1 MFVNWQDFVLLVFSG
16 ALGGFLSG
24 LLGVG
29 GGIIFIPILEIVFR
43 HYGLEADM
51 VKYLLA
57 NSLGVI
63 IFTGILNSIKQYQS
77 KNFFFWYIIY
87 TAIPGIATVLLFSQL
102 IAMGNWYDKKTF
114 NLVFAAMLIPGL
126 LRLFK
131 DRKQESSDVES
142 KPTKSGFAL
151 TGMVTGM
158 FTAFSGLG
166 GGVIMIP
173 AFVNRLKLPIKV
185 ATSVSA
191 GVVPF
196 FALPTAIFYMFQQPT
211 VVTSAIGHFGYI
223 LYPLIFP
230 MVLGTL
236 TTVSMGV
243 KTGHQVKQSTVK
255 IIFSVFV
262 AVILIKILVEN
273 IFY

>member
-1 MFVNWQDFVLLVFSG
+1 VFVNWQDFVLLVFSG

>member
-1 MFVNWQDFVLLVFSG
+1 VFVNWQDFVLLVFSG

-63 IFTGILNSIKQYQS
+63 IFTGIFNSIKQYQS
-77 KNFFFWYIIY
+77 KNFFFVFILY
-87 TAIPGIATVLLFSQL
+87 TAIPGIAMVLLFSQL
-102 IAMGNWYDKKTF
+102 IVLGDWYNKKVF

-126 LRLFK
+126 LRLFMN
-131 DRKQESSDVES
+131 RKSEVVDVQAEP
-142 KPTKSGFAL
+142 KKIGFVL
-151 TGMVTGM
+151 TGMITGV

-173 AFVNRLKLPIKV
+173 AFVNHLKLPIKV

-196 FALPTAIFYMFQQPT
+196 FALPSAIFYMFQQPT

-223 LYPLIFP
+223 LYPVIFP

-262 AVILIKILVEN
+262 AVILIKILIEN
-273 IFY
+273 ILY